1 MCSQLETVGKTAGTV
16 YFTSTLGGIAAT
28 FFFGLYFIPV
38 AGLRLCATVT
48 GLALAALPARLHCK
62 EGVWRENVVD
72 RVIAVP
78 STPDIAEETAQ
89 RAVATASRRANN
101 ATKPIPAV
109 TRTIYLFAVLEGA
122 TVMAVELMSA
132 RMVAPYFGSSLY
144 VWATVIGFTLLAL
157 AIGYFLGGVIADK
170 YRGPD
175 ALLWVLLIASVFLLL
190 MHLSA
195 SLLTIAFENI
205 SPRAAVILVSMVLI
219 LPPLTFLGMVPTFL
233 IRRVSASADHAGGST
248 GIVYAIS
255 SASGIIALPVF
266 GFFIIPRYGLTL
278 PSIVTGLVGR
288 GGSVRETRRAKK
300 LRVAFARARHFVFF
314 LGNQNAAARVKMSRS
329 DIFPK
334 DY

>member
-1 MCSQLETVGKTAGTV
+1 MQGAG
-16 YFTSTLGGIAAT
+16 S
-28 FFFGLYFIPV
+28 
-38 AGLRLCATVT
+38 
-48 GLALAALPARLHCK
+48 
-62 EGVWRENVVD
+62 
-72 RVIAVP
+72 
-78 STPDIAEETAQ
+78 S
-89 RAVATASRRANN
+89 
-101 ATKPIPAV
+101 V

-205 SPRAAVILVSMVLI
+205 SPRAAVVLVSAALI
-219 LPPLTFLGMVPTFL
+219 LPPLMFLGMVPTFL
-233 IRRVSASADHAGGST
+233 IRRVSATADHAGGST

-278 PSIVTGLVGR
+278 PSIVTGLAVGA
-288 GGSVRETRRAKK
+288 VPFAK
-300 LRVAFARARHFVFF
+300 LVARKKYASLLLVPVILFSFWAIKTQQPGKGVEVQYFSEGLLGQLLVADVSHYRDEKFNRPLPFCEPHRPNVSGQRHA
-314 LGNQNAAARVKMSRS
+314 QVKMG
-329 DIFPK
+329 
-334 DY
+334 